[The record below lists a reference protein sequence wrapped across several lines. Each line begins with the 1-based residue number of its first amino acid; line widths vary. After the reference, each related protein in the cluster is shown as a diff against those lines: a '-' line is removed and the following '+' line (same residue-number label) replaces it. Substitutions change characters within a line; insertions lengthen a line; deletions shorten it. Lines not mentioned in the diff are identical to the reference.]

1 MTITSKPSH
10 AMSFN
15 LRHVEI
21 FHAIMTTGSVTEAAI
36 LLHSSQ
42 PTISRELAR
51 LEQLSGL
58 TLFERV
64 RGRLRPTRQALQ
76 LFEEVQRAYLGLE
89 RIVSTAEALRH
100 FDHGQLSIACLPMF
114 SQAVLPTVCQ
124 RFLARYPKVRLSIA
138 PQESPLLEEWL
149 AAQRHDLG
157 LTESQL
163 QPAGTS
169 QQQIFCADEVAV
181 LPSGHPLC
189 HKAVLEL
196 ADFAGQAFISLSVS
210 DIYRQQLDSL
220 FAEQQVQRQMV
231 LETHSAASVCSMV
244 RQGVGIAVVNPLTA
258 LEFAGQGVVVRKL
271 AVSLPFRVHLVRPL
285 HRPAS
290 ALVDSFDLLLQE
302 VLQEASQRTACLV

>member
-1 MTITSKPSH
+1 MAYIFTSLP
-10 AMSFN
+10 AMSFS

-21 FHAIMTTGSVTEAAI
+21 FHAIMTTGSVTEAAM

-58 TLFERV
+58 VLFERIK
-64 RGRLRPTRQALQ
+64 GRLRPTLQALQ

-114 SQAVLPTVCQ
+114 SQAVLPKVCQ
-124 RFLARYPKVRLSIA
+124 RFLTLYPKVRLNIT

-149 AAQRHDLG
+149 AAQRYDLG
-157 LTESQL
+157 LTESHY
-163 QPAGTS
+163 PTPGTS
-169 QQQIFCADEVAV
+169 QQQLFCGDEVAV
-181 LPSGHPLC
+181 LPASHPLAD
-189 HKAVLEL
+189 KTVLQPQ
-196 ADFAGQAFISLSVS
+196 DFAGQPFISLSAS
-210 DIYRQQLDSL
+210 DIYRQQLDTL
-220 FAEQQVQRQMV
+220 FTEHGVERQLV

-244 RQGVGIAVVNPLTA
+244 RQGIGIAVVNPLTA
-258 LEFAGQGVVVRKL
+258 LEFAGQGVTVRKL
-271 AVSLPFRVHLVRPL
+271 AASIPFRVHLVRPL

-290 ALVDSFDLLLQE
+290 ALVDTFSQLLQQAF
-302 VLQEASQRTACLV
+302 LHIQQETSA